1 MSVHANSRSSSIRT
15 TVPKKIAWILW
26 CTSASTLEIF
36 GRQSERSVTWPLS
49 SPKPCGARAIEG
61 EQAAA
66 IPKKEPED
74 ANHRQCQT
82 ACEVLRGAMHDQ
94 TGGLRDPGILPSPGD
109 QANTWIEQEIHAQ
122 LSELGQIDPVQG
134 VCERQRHD
142 HQQAGEQHQ
151 ELGVV
156 GGSSAQGL
164 PMAQKKIENK

>member
-1 MSVHANSRSSSIRT
+1 MTDSSTMSAHENSKSSSTRT
-15 TVPKKIAWILW
+15 TVLKGKGWTRL
-26 CTSASTLEIF
+26 CMSASTLEIF
-36 GRQSERSVTWPLS
+36 GHQSERSVTWPLS

-74 ANHRQCQT
+74 TNHRQRQT
-82 ACEVLRGAMHDQ
+82 ACEILRGPLHYQ
-94 TGGLRDPGILPSPGD
+94 TGGLRDPGILSSPGD
-109 QANTWIEQEIHAQ
+109 QDNPWIEQEIHTQ

-151 ELGVV
+151 ELGIV
-156 GGSSAQGL
+156 GGSSAPGL
-164 PMAQKKIENK
+164 PMA